1 MKLKGLLVVLI
12 TCCSFCAVAQN
23 PLGFSLL
30 KKNNEVELSFKN
42 ESNLIVVPIILNGN
56 GPYNFILDTGSESG
70 LIFDKWAIADH
81 NMVNARTIPIYA
93 NDGVKITDLLVA
105 TDLDVQMKGVYGKQQ
120 SMLVFKDENQ
130 IDIKNALGVD
140 ATGVLGSEIFNR
152 FVVKVDY
159 QKQTIRL
166 YEPDK
171 FSPPRGFKKIP
182 IEVKDLRPFIKVTL
196 KQKKEKPVDINLLID
211 TGASSALFLDA
222 ENNPEIKLPKNNIE
236 HIVGSG
242 LAGDIEGKVG
252 RVKKIKIGK
261 RFKFRKVVASYPTNW
276 NIKKSMD
283 DATGNFVRY
292 GTIGSDMLSKFVVI
306 YDYLNEV
313 LYLKK
318 AEGYSEPFKFNTI
331 GFRIVAIGDNLDQYY
346 INEVI
351 ENSPAQEAGFQ
362 EGDEIIALDGRPV
375 FFYKFSDIN
384 NILRS
389 SPGKRTVVII
399 RRDGK
404 LIKKTIKHKKLI

>member
-1 MKLKGLLVVLI
+1 M
-12 TCCSFCAVAQN
+12 A
-23 PLGFSLL
+23 PL
-30 KKNNEVELSFKN
+30 
-42 ESNLIVVPIILNGN
+42 
-56 GPYNFILDTGSESG
+56 
-70 LIFDKWAIADH
+70 
-81 NMVNARTIPIYA
+81 
-93 NDGVKITDLLVA
+93 
-105 TDLDVQMKGVYGKQQ
+105 
-120 SMLVFKDENQ
+120 
-130 IDIKNALGVD
+130 
-140 ATGVLGSEIFNR
+140 
-152 FVVKVDY
+152 
-159 QKQTIRL
+159 
-166 YEPDK
+166 
-171 FSPPRGFKKIP
+171 
-182 IEVKDLRPFIKVTL
+182 
-196 KQKKEKPVDINLLID
+196 
-211 TGASSALFLDA
+211 
-222 ENNPEIKLPKNNIE
+222 
-236 HIVGSG
+236 
-242 LAGDIEGKVG
+242 
-252 RVKKIKIGK
+252 
-261 RFKFRKVVASYPTNW
+261 
-276 NIKKSMD
+276 
-283 DATGNFVRY
+283 
-292 GTIGSDMLSKFVVI
+292 GSDMLSKFVVI